1 MSILKKILPPE
12 DKRFYQLFEDGAHEA
27 LEAAK
32 IYRDMLT
39 QGVAPERIKQAMDI
53 KHRSK
58 KHAHDALVE
67 LNNTFVT
74 PFDREDILGI
84 CYLLNKIVRRV
95 IRCGLSLE
103 VYNMGTY
110 PQFLH
115 QQAECLVKA
124 LTELQITVGLL
135 RKNAKLKDVT
145 ESSQRIKAI
154 EHNGDTVLHDAMV
167 EIFSGKHD
175 ALSVI
180 KLRDIVRNIE
190 SALDKSFTVS
200 DTIVNVVLKNS

>member
-1 MSILKKILPPE
+1 MAE
-12 DKRFYQLFEDGAHEA
+12 
-27 LEAAK
+27 
-32 IYRDMLT
+32 
-39 QGVAPERIKQAMDI
+39 GVTPERKQRALDI

-67 LNNTFVT
+67 LNNTFIT
-74 PFDREDILGI
+74 PIDREDILGI

-95 IRCGLSLE
+95 VRCGLSLD

-110 PQFLH
+110 PEFLH
-115 QQAECLVKA
+115 LQADCLVKA
-124 LTELQITVGLL
+124 LTELQVTVAML
-135 RKNAKLKDVT
+135 RQNAKIKDVT
-145 ESSQRIKAI
+145 ASSQRIKAI
-154 EHNGDTVLHDAMV
+154 EHNGDTVLHTAMV

-175 ALSVI
+175 AITVI